1 MQEWQTFL
9 LLIVLLFIFIGFPIF
24 WICSNTCKDIKNKN
38 MIKQV
43 TIQS

>member
-1 MQEWQTFL
+1 MQEWQSFL
-9 LLIVLLFIFIGFPIF
+9 LLIVLLFIFIGFPIC
-24 WICSNTCKDIKNKN
+24 WICNNTRKDIKNKN